1 MVYIRRGFSRVFQ
14 ETAMSE
20 DKRLVNSAII

>member
-1 MVYIRRGFSRVFQ
+1 MVYIRRGFSGVFR
-14 ETAMSE
+14 ETAVSE